1 MSVVQVMS
9 SGVKLMEKMVLE
21 VRREVISECA
31 LLYGF
36 SASEAESRLSAV
48 EVKVCGRGG
57 GGGGGGGKKLLS
69 DRVKVLKS
77 KFALPFS
84 NTIRAECCTGVKPNR
99 GLYSQCDNAPKK
111 DAVFCTGCLNQSAKN
126 ASGEPDYGVIG
137 KRLAE
142 GSAWRD
148 PKGNAP
154 VSYQKVMKKLKLTEE
169 QVLAEVA
176 RLGVAFNAEEHF
188 AVIAAKDTKRGRPKK
203 ASDDSSS
210 VGADDS
216 KKRGRPKKAAKVVEV
231 VSEDL
236 FATLVE
242 NAKMAA
248 PAAVVAIVPLEAKVE
263 AEVSDMSGSE
273 SEGDSAAPK
282 EEKVPAKKKATK
294 EEKGVKDAELA
305 AKKAAK
311 EAELA
316 AKKAAK
322 EAELGEKKAAKE
334 AELAEKKA
342 AKEAAKTPKAEKA
355 PKAAKVEKAA
365 AAAKVE
371 KGKKETKV
379 EKKEAAAAIEA
390 VKIAVSQS
398 TEELVAEEEEEEE
411 EEEVKVEKF
420 EFNGVTYLR
429 SSNNVMYDS
438 TTQDE
443 IGVWNEAKKEITFCE
458 PDSDEEEEEE
468 EA

>member
-1 MSVVQVMS
+1 MSVTVMS
-9 SGVKLMEKMVLE
+9 SGVKLMEKMVVE

-36 SASEAESRLSAV
+36 SAEEAVSRLSAV
-48 EVKVCGRGG
+48 ELKVSGRRVGA
-57 GGGGGGGKKLLS
+57 KKLLS
-69 DRVKVLKS
+69 DSVKVLKS

-99 GLYSQCDNAPKK
+99 GLYSQCENTPKK
-111 DAVFCTGCLNQSAKN
+111 DAVFCTGCANQCAKN
-126 ASGEPDYGVIG
+126 ASGEPDCGVIG
-137 KRLAE
+137 KRLTE

-154 VSYQKVMKKLKLTEE
+154 VSYPKVMKRLKLTEE

-248 PAAVVAIVPLEAKVE
+248 PAAAAVVAAIVPLEE
-263 AEVSDMSGSE
+263 AEVSDISGSE

-282 EEKVPAKKKATK
+282 AEKAPAKKKATK
-294 EEKGVKDAELA
+294 EEKDAESA
-305 AKKAAK
+305 AKKALK
-311 EAELA
+311 ESELA
-316 AKKAAK
+316 
-322 EAELGEKKAAKE
+322 EKKALKE
-334 AELAEKKA
+334 SELAEKKA
-342 AKEAAKTPKAEKA
+342 AKEAAKPPKVEKAPKAEKA
-355 PKAAKVEKAA
+355 PKVPKVEKVEKA
-365 AAAKVE
+365 
-371 KGKKETKV
+371 KKETKV

-411 EEEVKVEKF
+411 EEEEVKVEKF

-429 SSNNVMYDS
+429 SSNNVIYDS

-458 PDSDEEEEEE
+458 PDSDEEED
-468 EA
+468 A

>member
-1 MSVVQVMS
+1 MS
-9 SGVKLMEKMVLE
+9 SGLKLMEKMALE
-21 VRREVISECA
+21 VRTQVIGECA

-36 SASEAESRLSAV
+36 SAEEAVNRLSAV
-48 EVKVCGRGG
+48 EVKVSKRSS
-57 GGGGGGGKKLLS
+57 GKKLLS
-69 DRVKVLKS
+69 EGVKAEKS

-84 NTIRAECCTGVKPNR
+84 NTIRAECCTGVKLNR
-99 GLYSQCDNAPKK
+99 GLYSQCENAPTK
-111 DAVFCTGCLNQSAKN
+111 DAVFCTGCFNQCAKN
-126 ASGEPDYGVIG
+126 ASGEPDCGVIG
-137 KRLAE
+137 KRLTE

-203 ASDDSSS
+203 ASDENSS

-248 PAAVVAIVPLEAKVE
+248 PAAAAVAAIVPLASEVEAEEE
-263 AEVSDMSGSE
+263 AEVSDVSGSE

-282 EEKVPAKKKATK
+282 TEKAPAKKKATK
-294 EEKGVKDAELA
+294 EEKDAELAAKKALKESELAAKKALKESELA

-316 AKKAAK
+316 AKAPKVEKA
-322 EAELGEKKAAKE
+322 
-334 AELAEKKA
+334 
-342 AKEAAKTPKAEKA
+342 PKAEKA
-355 PKAAKVEKAA
+355 AKAPKVEKA
-365 AAAKVE
+365 
-371 KGKKETKV
+371 KKETKV
-379 EKKEAAAAIEA
+379 EKKEAAAAKEA
-390 VKIAVSQS
+390 VQIAVSQS

-429 SSNNVMYDS
+429 SSNNVIYDS

-443 IGVWNEAKKEITFCE
+443 IGVWYEAQKEIWFCCE
-458 PDSDEEEEEE
+458 PDPDEEEDV
-468 EA
+468 

>member
-1 MSVVQVMS
+1 MMSL
-9 SGVKLMEKMVLE
+9 GLKLMDKMASD
-21 VRREVISECA
+21 VRSSVIRECA

-36 SASEAESRLSAV
+36 SAEEAESRLSAV
-48 EVKVCGRGG
+48 EVKVTGRRVGA
-57 GGGGGGGKKLLS
+57 KKLLS
-69 DRVKVLKS
+69 DSVKVLKS
-77 KFALPFS
+77 RFALPFS
-84 NTIRAECCTGVKPNR
+84 NTIRADCCTGVKLNR
-99 GLYSQCDNAPKK
+99 GLYSQCENAPTK
-111 DAVFCTGCLNQSAKN
+111 DGEFCTGCFNQSAKN
-126 ASGEPDYGVIG
+126 ASGEPDCGVIG
-137 KRLAE
+137 KRLAD

-188 AVIAAKDTKRGRPKK
+188 AIIAAKDTKRGRPKK

-248 PAAVVAIVPLEAKVE
+248 PAAAVVASAIVPLEE

-273 SEGDSAAPK
+273 SESDSAAPK
-282 EEKVPAKKKATK
+282 EEKAPAEKKVVKKATK
-294 EEKGVKDAELA
+294 EEKDAELA
-305 AKKAAK
+305 AKKALK
-311 EAELA
+311 ESELAEKKALKESELA
-316 AKKAAK
+316 A
-322 EAELGEKKAAKE
+322 KKAAKE

-342 AKEAAKTPKAEKA
+342 AKAEKAAKEAPKAEKA
-355 PKAAKVEKAA
+355 PKAVATPKAEKAAKVEKA
-365 AAAKVE
+365 
-371 KGKKETKV
+371 KKETKV

-411 EEEVKVEKF
+411 EEEAVKVEKF

-438 TTQDE
+438 ATQDE

-458 PDSDEEEEEE
+458 SDSDEEED
-468 EA
+468 A

>member
-1 MSVVQVMS
+1 MS
-9 SGVKLMEKMVLE
+9 SGLKLMEKMAVE

-31 LLYGF
+31 RLYGF
-36 SASEAESRLSAV
+36 SAEEAVNRLSAV
-48 EVKVCGRGG
+48 EVKVSKRSS
-57 GGGGGGGKKLLS
+57 GKKLS
-69 DRVKVLKS
+69 VKVLKS
-77 KFALPFS
+77 QFALPFS
-84 NTIRAECCTGVKPNR
+84 NTIRAECCTGVKQNR
-99 GLYSQCDNAPKK
+99 GLYSQCENAPTK
-111 DAVFCTGCLNQSAKN
+111 DNVFCTGCFNQSEKN
-126 ASGEPDYGVIG
+126 ASCEPDCGVIG

-154 VSYQKVMKKLKLTEE
+154 VSYRKVMKKLKLTEE

-188 AVIAAKDTKRGRPKK
+188 AVVAAKDTKRGRPKK

-248 PAAVVAIVPLEAKVE
+248 PAAAVVAAIVPLEVE

-282 EEKVPAKKKATK
+282 EEKAPAKKKATK
-294 EEKGVKDAELA
+294 EEKAVKDAELAAKKALKESELAAKKALKESELAEKKAAKESELA

-316 AKKAAK
+316 AK
-322 EAELGEKKAAKE
+322 
-334 AELAEKKA
+334 
-342 AKEAAKTPKAEKA
+342 EAAKTPKVPKAEKA
-355 PKAAKVEKAA
+355 PKAEKVEKA
-365 AAAKVE
+365 
-371 KGKKETKV
+371 KKETKV
-379 EKKEAAAAIEA
+379 EKKEAAAAKEA

-411 EEEVKVEKF
+411 EAVKVEKF

-438 TTQDE
+438 KTQDE

-458 PDSDEEEEEE
+458 SDSDEDE

>member
-9 SGVKLMEKMVLE
+9 LGLKLMDKMASD
-21 VRREVISECA
+21 VRSSVIRECA

-36 SASEAESRLSAV
+36 SAEEAESRLSAV
-48 EVKVCGRGG
+48 EVKVTGRRVGA
-57 GGGGGGGKKLLS
+57 KKLLS
-69 DRVKVLKS
+69 DSVKVLKS
-77 KFALPFS
+77 RFALPFS
-84 NTIRAECCTGVKPNR
+84 NTIRADCCTGVKLNR
-99 GLYSQCDNAPKK
+99 GLYSQCENAPTK
-111 DAVFCTGCLNQSAKN
+111 DGEFCTGCFNQSAKN
-126 ASGEPDYGVIG
+126 ASGEPDCGVIG
-137 KRLAE
+137 KRLAD

-188 AVIAAKDTKRGRPKK
+188 AIIAAKDTKRGRPKK

-248 PAAVVAIVPLEAKVE
+248 PAAAVVATIVPLEE

-273 SEGDSAAPK
+273 SESDSAAPK
-282 EEKVPAKKKATK
+282 EEKAPAEKKVVKKATK
-294 EEKGVKDAELA
+294 EEKDAELA
-305 AKKAAK
+305 AKKALK
-311 EAELA
+311 ESELAEKKALKESELA
-316 AKKAAK
+316 A
-322 EAELGEKKAAKE
+322 KKAAKE

-342 AKEAAKTPKAEKA
+342 AKAEKAAKEAPKAEKA
-355 PKAAKVEKAA
+355 PKAVATPKAEKAAKVEKA
-365 AAAKVE
+365 
-371 KGKKETKV
+371 KKETKV

-411 EEEVKVEKF
+411 EEEAVKVEKF

-438 TTQDE
+438 ATQDE

-458 PDSDEEEEEE
+458 SDSDEEED
-468 EA
+468 A

>member
-1 MSVVQVMS
+1 MMSL
-9 SGVKLMEKMVLE
+9 GLKLMDKMASD
-21 VRREVISECA
+21 VRSSVIRECA

-36 SASEAESRLSAV
+36 SAEEAESRLSAV
-48 EVKVCGRGG
+48 EVKVTGRRVGA
-57 GGGGGGGKKLLS
+57 KKLLS
-69 DRVKVLKS
+69 DSVKVLKS
-77 KFALPFS
+77 RFALPFS
-84 NTIRAECCTGVKPNR
+84 NTIRADCCTGVKLNR
-99 GLYSQCDNAPKK
+99 GLYSQCENAPTK
-111 DAVFCTGCLNQSAKN
+111 DGEFCTGCFNQSAKN
-126 ASGEPDYGVIG
+126 ASGEPDCGVIG
-137 KRLAE
+137 KRLAD

-188 AVIAAKDTKRGRPKK
+188 AIIAAKDTKRGRPKK

-248 PAAVVAIVPLEAKVE
+248 PAAAVVASAIVPLEE

-273 SEGDSAAPK
+273 SESDSAAPK
-282 EEKVPAKKKATK
+282 EEKAPAEKKVVKKATK
-294 EEKGVKDAELA
+294 EEKDAELA
-305 AKKAAK
+305 AKKALK
-311 EAELA
+311 ESELAEKKALKESELA
-316 AKKAAK
+316 AKKALK
-322 EAELGEKKAAKE
+322 ET
-334 AELAEKKA
+334 ELAEKKA
-342 AKEAAKTPKAEKA
+342 AKEAAKAPKAEKA
-355 PKAAKVEKAA
+355 PKAVATPKAEKAAKVEKA
-365 AAAKVE
+365 
-371 KGKKETKV
+371 KKETKV

-411 EEEVKVEKF
+411 EAVKVEKF

-438 TTQDE
+438 ATQDE

-458 PDSDEEEEEE
+458 SDSDEEED
-468 EA
+468 A

>member
-48 EVKVCGRGG
+48 EVKVCGRRVGA
-57 GGGGGGGKKLLS
+57 KKLLS
-69 DRVKVLKS
+69 ESEGVKVLKS

-210 VGADDS
+210 VGGDDS

-379 EKKEAAAAIEA
+379 EKKEAAAAKEA
-390 VKIAVSQS
+390 EKIAVSQS

-411 EEEVKVEKF
+411 EEEAVKVEKF

-468 EA
+468 A

>member
-1 MSVVQVMS
+1 MS
-9 SGVKLMEKMVLE
+9 SGLKLMDKMAVE

-31 LLYGF
+31 RLYGF
-36 SASEAESRLSAV
+36 SAEEAESRLSAV
-48 EVKVCGRGG
+48 SLKVSKRSSA
-57 GGGGGGGKKLLS
+57 KKLS
-69 DRVKVLKS
+69 VKVLKS

-84 NTIRAECCTGVKPNR
+84 NTIRADCCTGVKLNR
-99 GLYSQCDNAPKK
+99 GLYSQCENAPTVENMLCKG
-111 DAVFCTGCLNQSAKN
+111 DNVFCTGCFNQSAKN
-126 ASGEPDYGVIG
+126 ASSEPDCGVIG

-154 VSYQKVMKKLKLTEE
+154 VSYRKVMKKLKLTEE
-169 QVLAEVA
+169 QVLAEAA
-176 RLGVAFNAEEHF
+176 RLGVAFNEEEHF
-188 AVIAAKDTKRGRPKK
+188 AIIAAKDTKRGRPKK

-248 PAAVVAIVPLEAKVE
+248 PAAGAIVPLEAVVSAIVPLE
-263 AEVSDMSGSE
+263 AEVSDLSGSE
-273 SEGDSAAPK
+273 SESDSAAPK
-282 EEKVPAKKKATK
+282 EEKAPVVAAVKKVVKKATK
-294 EEKGVKDAELA
+294 EEKAAKDAELA

-311 EAELA
+311 ESELAVKKSVKDAEL
-316 AKKAAK
+316 
-322 EAELGEKKAAKE
+322 
-334 AELAEKKA
+334 A
-342 AKEAAKTPKAEKA
+342 AKEAAKAEKA
-355 PKAAKVEKAA
+355 AKTEKSPKVEKA
-365 AAAKVE
+365 
-371 KGKKETKV
+371 KKETKV

-398 TEELVAEEEEEEE
+398 TEELVAEEEDEEEE
-411 EEEVKVEKF
+411 AVKVEKF

-438 TTQDE
+438 ATQDE

-458 PDSDEEEEEE
+458 PDSDEEED
-468 EA
+468 A

>member
-1 MSVVQVMS
+1 MEVNRI
-9 SGVKLMEKMVLE
+9 GVKLMEKMASE
-21 VRREVISECA
+21 VRTQVVRECA

-36 SASEAESRLSAV
+36 SAEEAVSRLSAV
-48 EVKVCGRGG
+48 EVKVSGRRGG
-57 GGGGGGGKKLLS
+57 AKKLLLS
-69 DRVKVLKS
+69 DSVKVLKS

-84 NTIRAECCTGVKPNR
+84 NTIRTECCSGVKPNR
-99 GLYSQCDNAPKK
+99 GLYSQCENTPKK
-111 DAVFCTGCLNQSAKN
+111 DAEFCTGCANQCAKN
-126 ASGEPDYGVIG
+126 ASGEPDCGVIG
-137 KRLAE
+137 KRLTE

-188 AVIAAKDTKRGRPKK
+188 AVIAAKDMKRGRPKK

-248 PAAVVAIVPLEAKVE
+248 PAAVVVVAPIVPLEE

-282 EEKVPAKKKATK
+282 AEKAPVEKKVVKKATK
-294 EEKGVKDAELA
+294 EEKDAESAAKKAAKESELAAKKALKESELA

-311 EAELA
+311 V
-316 AKKAAK
+316 
-322 EAELGEKKAAKE
+322 
-334 AELAEKKA
+334 
-342 AKEAAKTPKAEKA
+342 
-355 PKAAKVEKAA
+355 PKAAKAEKVEKA
-365 AAAKVE
+365 
-371 KGKKETKV
+371 KKETKV
-379 EKKEAAAAIEA
+379 EKKEAAAVKEA
-390 VKIAVSQS
+390 EKIAVSQS

-438 TTQDE
+438 ETQDE
-443 IGVWNEAKKEITFCE
+443 IGVWNESKKEITFCE
-458 PDSDEEEEEE
+458 PESDEEED
-468 EA
+468 A